1 MFLAFCDL
9 IFFFSSNLFLA
20 FSILISMASNRS
32 YSCCCCSFL
41 LFSKICFRL
50 IVCLILLFG
59 VPSPGLFCKGTSNWS
74 LGLIFAL
81 SLERGYSIYFLARPV
96 APLGTRSEAFLARP
110 IVGFFPGTDG
120 GFLES
125 FDSFKF
131 NYSFSSCCSR
141 SNSLTISDSSF
152 IY

>member
-1 MFLAFCDL
+1 
-9 IFFFSSNLFLA
+9 
-20 FSILISMASNRS
+20 
-32 YSCCCCSFL
+32 
-41 LFSKICFRL
+41 
-50 IVCLILLFG
+50 LLFG
-59 VPSPGLFCKGTSNWS
+59 VPSPGLFCKGTANWS

-125 FDSFKF
+125 FDENGDSFKF

-141 SNSLTISDSSF
+141 SNSFTISDSSF